1 MTSQLTGQIE
11 VKFWNANLLQ
21 QISKFTDKN
30 QVKVWSNTDSLIITI
45 FTRFT
50 NILISV
56 SGTI

>member
-21 QISKFTDKN
+21 QSSKFTDKN
-30 QVKVWSNTDSLIITI
+30 QVKVWNTDSLIITI